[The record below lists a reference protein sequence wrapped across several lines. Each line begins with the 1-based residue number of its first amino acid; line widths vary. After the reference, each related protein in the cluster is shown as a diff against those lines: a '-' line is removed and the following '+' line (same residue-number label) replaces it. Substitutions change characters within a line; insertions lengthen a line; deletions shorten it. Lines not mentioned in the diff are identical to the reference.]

1 MIFYCIRCCKLSHC
15 LKIKKPLEKWFYSG
29 KGFWQMILWWKRIL
43 GNDFMEKDLV
53 KWFYSGKGFWEMILW
68 KRIWL
73 NDFMVEK
80 DFGKWFY
87 GNGFG

>member
-1 MIFYCIRCCKLSHC
+1 
-15 LKIKKPLEKWFYSG
+15 
-29 KGFWQMILWWKRIL
+29 
-43 GNDFMEKDLV
+43 MEKDLV

-73 NDFMVEK
+73 NDFIVEK

-87 GNGFG
+87 GKGFG